1 VNAFHLWWS
10 GLSPRDQ
17 RVLAIGGALAALLLA
32 YATIW
37 LPLQRSRDSLRAQ
50 TAAAEA
56 SLRWMQSAAAEMQ
69 SAAAEIAERR
79 AQDGGQSTSVDRR
92 SLLTRVDAGA
102 REQGLGS
109 ALLSVEPASDGRV
122 SAVFQQASFDAL
134 AQWLE
139 SLSRSHGTRIVELS
153 AQSTGA
159 TGQVDARVM
168 LAETP

>member
-1 VNAFHLWWS
+1 MNAFHLWWS

-56 SLRWMQSAAAEMQ
+56 SLRWMQSAAAE
-69 SAAAEIAERR
+69 IAERR
-79 AQDGGQSTSVDRR
+79 AQDGGQSPSVDRR